1 VQEVFDYY
9 LNISVLEWIAVFA
22 SLAYVIFAAK
32 RNILCWP
39 AALISTALYT
49 YIFYEYY
56 LWMDS
61 TLQVYYMVMAFYG
74 WYCWKK
80 PQANSDELTIIT
92 WKSQRHLLAI
102 PLLGVVGLVIGY
114 YMDNYTPADFPYVDA
129 LTTVYAVF
137 ATYLVT
143 QRVLENW
150 LYWIVID
157 AVSIYVYI
165 EKDLQPTAALFVL
178 YTIIAIFGYFAWQ
191 KKFSKQTLVYG

>member
-1 VQEVFDYY
+1 MQQVIDYY

-22 SLAYVIFAAK
+22 SLAYVILAAK
-32 RNILCWP
+32 RNIWCWP
-39 AALISTALYT
+39 AAVVSTALYT

-61 TLQVYYMVMAFYG
+61 TLQVYYLVMAVYG
-74 WYCWKK
+74 WYCWRQ
-80 PQANSDELTIIT
+80 PQKDSNDLSIVSWHGKTHFIAIPI
-92 WKSQRHLLAI
+92 LAI
-102 PLLGVVGLVIGY
+102 IGMCIGY
-114 YMDNYTPADFPYVDA
+114 YMDNYTPTDFPYIDA

-143 QRVLENW
+143 QKVLENW

-157 AVSIYVYI
+157 VVSIYIYI

-178 YTIIAIFGYFAWQ
+178 YTIIAIYGYIAWQ
-191 KKFSKQTLVYG
+191 KKFTKQSVAYS